1 MLRQRGLVSERAT
14 INTINHIVNADAPAW
29 FRDAVAAPRISHVIE
44 VGSTH
49 IHYDVWD
56 NNPEKKKP
64 GLLLIHGHAAQR
76 HWWDFIAPQLARL
89 DEGYRVV
96 AMDTS
101 GSGDSDHR
109 PEYQMRYFATEVF
122 AVIEHA
128 ELNNCTVV
136 GHSFGGSIGRVATY
150 IDRQNSDHTIRG
162 LVCVDTSI
170 SRSKTN
176 RIGSHG
182 GDRGNRAA
190 SRPKPIKQRYYKD
203 LSEGARRFRLR
214 PPQPCDHGFL
224 LDYIAKHS
232 LQLTANGYCYKLDQ
246 RLFEKMPGGENLPP
260 AAEMLAD
267 LNCPTGY
274 IYGERSRFFSQPE
287 QLSLLSELIP
297 AEHTRSVSRAYHHV
311 FLDQPQAF
319 CDALN
324 SLLKCLN

>member
-14 INTINHIVNADAPAW
+14 INTINDIVNADAPAW

-44 VGSTH
+44 VGGTH

-128 ELNNCTVV
+128 ELNHCTVV
-136 GHSFGGSIGRVATY
+136 GHSFGGSIGRV
-150 IDRQNSDHTIRG
+150 
-162 LVCVDTSI
+162 
-170 SRSKTN
+170 
-176 RIGSHG
+176 
-182 GDRGNRAA
+182 
-190 SRPKPIKQRYYKD
+190 
-203 LSEGARRFRLR
+203 RL
-214 PPQPCDHGFL
+214 H
-224 LDYIAKHS
+224 
-232 LQLTANGYCYKLDQ
+232 
-246 RLFEKMPGGENLPP
+246 
-260 AAEMLAD
+260 
-267 LNCPTGY
+267 
-274 IYGERSRFFSQPE
+274 
-287 QLSLLSELIP
+287 
-297 AEHTRSVSRAYHHV
+297 
-311 FLDQPQAF
+311 
-319 CDALN
+319 
-324 SLLKCLN
+324 